1 MYINL
6 LRVTLILSTIPI
18 QTKISISK
26 MPKKVSSFF
35 TKSKEEIV
43 HQEFNAIQNV
53 DITNI
58 YGTIS
63 VESWKQPCV
72 MIEQR
77 KKGHA
82 EFLKS
87 CSLKIKVEDHTIY
100 GITEIKN
107 NCKGTFNIRILVPE
121 NVSLKLKTNHGTIII
136 KNHNGPMDLTSNY
149 GNITVINGNNT
160 TIAQTIQGSITVQ
173 KKSIKNDHCLNLQSE
188 HGNITLMVPQEL
200 EADLEAHTNYGKILS
215 ELFIT
220 LHNQTIQLNEQTFKY
235 MKHHVHG
242 WIGQPNCNEN
252 LPTILLKADYGIIS
266 ILPYSN
272 KKLKNERK

>member
-26 MPKKVSSFF
+26 MSTKASSFF
-35 TKSKEEIV
+35 SKSKEEVI
-43 HQEFNAIQNV
+43 HQEFNNIKNV
-53 DITNI
+53 ELTNI
-58 YGTIS
+58 YGNIT

-87 CSLKIKVEDHTIY
+87 CSLKTTVEDHTVHAKAEFASTNK
-100 GITEIKN
+100 GI
-107 NCKGTFNIRILVPE
+107 FNIRILLPE
-121 NVSLKLKTNHGTIII
+121 NISLKLKTNHGTITV
-136 KNHNGPMDLTSNY
+136 KNHNGPMDLTTNY

-160 TIAQTIQGSITVQ
+160 TIAQTVQGNITVQ

-188 HGNITLMVPQEL
+188 HGNITLMIPQEL
-200 EADLEAHTNYGKILS
+200 EADLEAHTNYGKITS
-215 ELFIT
+215 ELFVT
-220 LHNQTIQLNEQTFKY
+220 LHSQTIQLNEQTFKD

-242 WIGQPNCNEN
+242 WVGQPSCNEN
-252 LPTILLKADYGIIS
+252 LPTILLKADYGAIS

-272 KKLKNERK
+272 KKLKK